1 MDINLNLKNIR
12 NEYTY
17 MLATTSEKPIGQ
29 IPTHYVDIITRR
41 LDEIDEIHL
50 TIPKFVENRITFSRE
65 EYSLYKEFKN
75 ERLILLNEKEAFIIR
90 DIEDSYEDYIK
101 VVAYSRE
108 IKLQKIDIQLEECF
122 LRLFTSNMDEN
133 IFSLNELLIEQT
145 GWKLGHIDENIGYTF
160 STDEEGATI
169 KEENIRWQG
178 NINTNWYELLHTT
191 MAEQFKCFVFFNSG
205 EKTVNMYE
213 EQNFGEKLELYLA
226 KDQYIT
232 DITKKTSSSDIV
244 TRLELIGDE
253 EMDIVS
259 ATVTGYSYLE
269 NFSYYI
275 NNKEMSDELIS
286 ALKLYYKMVEIRTP
300 EWIKLSKEKETKKDI
315 LWNKQRDFTN
325 IQANIIACDAMIKS
339 YNTVK
344 DPVNEAL
351 WVTKKAEYI
360 DKETIAKNE
369 IYKLQNE
376 IKLLDDAMM
385 NITILCKKETATD
398 NEGHLI
404 FTPQLL
410 DELKNYISV
419 DTYQEDSF
427 LEVKDFIEAGKIKLE
442 KICKPT
448 NSFTIS
454 VINFIDRLIDNNF
467 RQHWNGVIGL
477 GDVIILYD
485 PKEKI
490 EEYIYL
496 TEYEQNFKDK
506 DLALTLSNKKRSTSS
521 TRDIADYLRDAKY
534 TTRSL
539 NAKNYLLMR
548 EKYNKL

>member
-1 MDINLNLKNIR
+1 MDINLNLKNIK
-12 NEYTY
+12 NDYTY
-17 MLATTSEKPIGQ
+17 MLATTSEKLIGQ
-29 IPTHYVDIITRR
+29 IPTHYVDSIARR

-50 TIPKFVENRITFSRE
+50 TIPKFIENRITCAKE
-65 EYSLYKEFKN
+65 EYFLYKEFKN

-90 DIEDSYEDYIK
+90 TVDDSYEDYIK

-122 LRLFTSNMDEN
+122 LRLYTSNMDEN

-145 GWKLGHIDENIGYTF
+145 GWKLGHVDQNIAYNWSIADTG
-160 STDEEGATI
+160 EGVT
-169 KEENIRWQG
+169 EENIRWQG
-178 NINTNWYELLHTT
+178 GINTNWYDFLHNIIS
-191 MAEQFKCFVFFNSG
+191 EQFKCFVFFNSG
-205 EKTVNMYE
+205 DKTINMYE
-213 EQNFGEKLELYLA
+213 VENFGERLELCLA

-232 DITKKTSSSDIV
+232 SITKSTSSSDII

-259 ATVTGYSYLE
+259 ATATGYSYLE

-275 NNKEMSDELIS
+275 NNKEMSEELIA
-286 ALKLYYKMVEIRTP
+286 ALDLYYKMVEIRTP
-300 EWIKLSKEKETKKDI
+300 EWEKLLKEKNAKKDI
-315 LWNKQRDFTN
+315 LWDKQRDFTT
-325 IQANIIACDAMIKS
+325 IEANIIACDNMIKS
-339 YNTVK
+339 YKSIK
-344 DPVNEAL
+344 DSVNEAL
-351 WVTKKAEYI
+351 WIAKKAEYI

-369 IYKLQNE
+369 IYKLQDE
-376 IKLLDDAMM
+376 IKLLDEAMM
-385 NITILCKKETATD
+385 NITLLCKKETATD

-410 DELKNYISV
+410 DELKNYIAV

-442 KICKPT
+442 KVCKPT

-454 VINFIDRLIDNNF
+454 VINFVSRLIDNNF
-467 RQHWNGVIGL
+467 RKHWNGVIGL
-477 GDVIILYD
+477 GDIITLYD
-485 PKEKI
+485 PDTRTEEKI
-490 EEYIYL
+490 FL
-496 TEYEQNFKDK
+496 TEFEQNFADNS
-506 DLALTLSNKKRSTSS
+506 LSLTLSNKKYSTSS
-521 TRDIADYLRDAKY
+521 TRDIADYLRAAKY

-539 NAKNYLLMR
+539 NAKNYLLMK